1 MARAAIGLWL
11 LCGTVSCSGSTASNP
26 QGSAGTAGSAAELG
40 GGGSGS
46 GGSGNAAGA
55 KAIAGTAGVA
65 HAGSAGAASAGT
77 GGVGN
82 AGAGGAAVAGSG
94 GADVFTGDLGLA
106 PAKGS
111 VWELPTGDALNSTP
125 PVLARLG
132 EGVVLAG
139 ATADPKLA
147 GVDAFGSGV
156 VSEAFLAGFTHA
168 GKVSWSRPLLAAGLP
183 NALAVTASQESVVL
197 APYLPDAT
205 TVSPSSSSNS
215 IYLGKFGATG
225 TPVFEKELPFATGT
239 RLYALA
245 VDGNGGIWLAGA
257 QSGDFPNESAVLAK
271 YDSAGKELFF
281 HVYPHTN
288 SGCTVNAL
296 SVNAAGDVALVGS
309 FNGSFNLGGDELK
322 TQATYNNSPTSLM
335 YNGFVARFTNAGQHV
350 WSQRFGGPIFD
361 LGHAVAWLPDGNLV
375 VGGKLSGAASIGG
388 KTVAAEEEVGQA
400 FVARLDGTGKAS
412 WVELTNGAT
421 RDFAVESDA
430 SKLHVAGSFDAGAYL
445 QERDLAQGSLLKSA
459 KAASGMPDA
468 YSLALDGAGSLW
480 LAGAYATS
488 ADLGNQNLL
497 SAASG
502 VFLLRL
508 DRAP

>member
-1 MARAAIGLWL
+1 MARVAIWLWL
-11 LCGTVSCSGSTASNP
+11 ACGTVSCSGSSASNP
-26 QGSAGTAGSAAELG
+26 DGSAGAAGSAAQ
-40 GGGSGS
+40 GGSGS
-46 GGSGNAAGA
+46 GGNGSAGGA
-55 KAIAGTAGVA
+55 KAAAGTAGVA
-65 HAGSAGAASAGT
+65 HAGSAVTASAGT
-77 GGVGN
+77 GGVSN
-82 AGAGGAAVAGSG
+82 AGAGGGAVAGSG
-94 GADVFTGDLGLA
+94 GADVFMGDLGIA

-111 VWELPTGDALNSTP
+111 VWELPTGDSLNSTP
-125 PVLARLG
+125 PMLARLG

-168 GKVSWSRPLLAAGLP
+168 GKKSWSRPLLAAGLP
-183 NALAVTASQESVVL
+183 DAVAVTASQEIVVV

-205 TVSPSSSSNS
+205 TVSPSFSSDS
-215 IYLGKFGATG
+215 IYLGKFAASG
-225 TPVFEKELPFATGT
+225 TPVFEKELAFSTGT

-257 QSGDFPNESAVLAK
+257 QSNLDDFPNESMVLAK

-281 HVYPHTN
+281 KVYPHDN
-288 SGCTVNAL
+288 STCYVTSL

-309 FNGSFNLGGDELK
+309 FNGTFTLGGDELK

-335 YNGFVARFTNAGQHV
+335 PNGFVARFTNAGQHV

-361 LGHAVAWLPDGNLV
+361 LGNAVTWLPDGSLA

-388 KTVAAEEEVGQA
+388 KTVAAEPEVGQA
-400 FVARLDGTGKAS
+400 FVARLDGAGKAS
-412 WVELTNGAT
+412 WVELTNGVT
-421 RDFAVESDA
+421 RAFAVESDT

-445 QERDLAQGSLLKSA
+445 QERDPAQGALLESA
-459 KAASGMPDA
+459 KALSGMPDA
-468 YSLALDGAGSLW
+468 YSLALDSAGSLW
-480 LAGAYATS
+480 LGGAYATS